1 MSYVAGL
8 PTTPP
13 AGGFRTPVPRQVQ
26 PPSRV
31 DRPVDPRSPSYRQV
45 ERAVEQEQ
53 ADGAIDTQPVAA
65 PTGVEPVSTQSVLH
79 LRSTA
84 APVSRIA
91 EAYGLAPAAVR
102 RMLRATAGATDAPA
116 APGGPGLPAPGG
128 PGLPAPGGTG
138 LPAPGG
144 TGTVRDQ

>member
-1 MSYVAGL
+1 MSHVAGL

-13 AGGFRTPVPRQVQ
+13 AGFRTAVPRQVQ

-53 ADGAIDTQPVAA
+53 ADGAISTRPVAA

-84 APVSRIA
+84 APVSGIA

-102 RMLRATAGATDAPA
+102 RMLRATAGETA
-116 APGGPGLPAPGG
+116 AP
-128 PGLPAPGGTG
+128 PAPGGT
-138 LPAPGG
+138 AP
-144 TGTVRDQ
+144 VRD